1 MCQWFMGMYDIV
13 FVESEAEKV
22 TKSYQESN
30 INDTIWFFIF
40 ILFNKYDFF
49 FTWKMKTHHT

>member
-1 MCQWFMGMYDIV
+1 MGTYDIV

-22 TKSYQESN
+22 IQSYQESN

-40 ILFNKYDFF
+40 ILCNTYDFF